1 MQRTQ
6 QVRADPFGGQA
17 SSDTLPAAVKE
28 LAGLTTE
35 VVTLAKTK
43 QQQDDQAAQ
52 AVLVR
57 GPHDSKLGKNQPCI
71 IVRGCVEPRTSRA
84 DLNIHS
90 SRMAARTARPPPT
103 LRLRLPHSR

>member
-1 MQRTQ
+1 MQRTL

-17 SSDTLPAAVKE
+17 SPDTIPAAIKE

-35 VVTLAKTK
+35 VVTLATTK
-43 QQQDDQAAQ
+43 QEQDDQAAQ

-71 IVRGCVEPRTSRA
+71 IVRS
-84 DLNIHS
+84 
-90 SRMAARTARPPPT
+90 
-103 LRLRLPHSR
+103 